1 MLHMNISGEILVLT
15 RMYSRERGQRMH
27 SEHESVEH
35 GSAKP
40 GLRYSVSDWDTS
52 NKQISDT
59 AEHRRH
65 MSHMTRQE
73 GRALRNET
81 TSKTNWDKS
90 DSSRRLSD
98 RIWDISRWRETLESC
113 IQEVEKE
120 MDALTLGKEETERA
134 LTATAVPLEV
144 TVECLT
150 LREGRRGNELV
161 SDPVEAQLKKEVEM
175 IDGAQRVFQQRI
187 DKAFE
192 QLCLLQVS
200 RQQLTH
206 DLQNKIEAQDIDL
219 SCLSITVTSPK
230 ISLKPN
236 PLRIPIG
243 SHLHPGTSRHTNTN
257 SFYGMWAPR
266 EDKTIINQL
275 LDSTTPQ
282 QWEQFSQY
290 NVARAQEEMQA
301 SLQLREDMR
310 VTRVQLQNELDA
322 QRIAT
327 VFAIRKRTH
336 HLEQACDETQ
346 WQMKSSQDEI
356 SDMERDIRSLEDD
369 LQAKMA
375 PLKLVHTRLENRTK
389 RPGVDLCRDEV
400 QYGLVDEAN
409 QLEAT
414 ILALKQKLA
423 QAQYA
428 LQALQLHQAH
438 MEEDLSRK
446 KDALFLEQRS
456 LETRGRLASAAFTDV
471 SSGAVVPLTNSSG
484 RHNLELA

>member
-1 MLHMNISGEILVLT
+1 MLHINISGEILVLT
-15 RMYSRERGQRMH
+15 RMYSRERGRRMH

-175 IDGAQRVFQQRI
+175 IDGAQRVFQQGI

-243 SHLHPGTSRHTNTN
+243 S
-257 SFYGMWAPR
+257 
-266 EDKTIINQL
+266 
-275 LDSTTPQ
+275 TTPQ

-290 NVARAQEEMQA
+290 NVDRAQEEMQA
-301 SLQLREDMR
+301 SLQLREDMS

-336 HLEQACDETQ
+336 HLEQARNETQ

-438 MEEDLSRK
+438 MEEDLSHK

>member
-1 MLHMNISGEILVLT
+1 MATL
-15 RMYSRERGQRMH
+15 
-27 SEHESVEH
+27 
-35 GSAKP
+35 SAKP

-65 MSHMTRQE
+65 ISHKTRQE

-81 TSKTNWDKS
+81 TSKTNWDTS

-113 IQEVEKE
+113 AQEVEKE

-134 LTATAVPLEV
+134 LAATAVPLEV

-175 IDGAQRVFQQRI
+175 IDGAQR
-187 DKAFE
+187 E
-192 QLCLLQVS
+192 S
-200 RQQLTH
+200 RQQLSH
-206 DLQNKIEAQDIDL
+206 DLQNKMEAQDIDL
-219 SCLSITVTSPK
+219 SCLSLTVTSPE

-243 SHLHPGTSRHTNTN
+243 
-257 SFYGMWAPR
+257 
-266 EDKTIINQL
+266 
-275 LDSTTPQ
+275 
-282 QWEQFSQY
+282 QY

-301 SLQLREDMR
+301 SLQLRDDMS
-310 VTRVQLQNELDA
+310 VTRVQLQNELDT

-327 VFAIRKRTH
+327 EFAIRKRTH

-346 WQMKSSQDEI
+346 WQMKS
-356 SDMERDIRSLEDD
+356 
-369 LQAKMA
+369 ATMA

-400 QYGLVDEAN
+400 QYGLVNEAN

-423 QAQYA
+423 QAQHS

-438 MEEDLSRK
+438 MGEDLSRK
-446 KDALFLEQRS
+446 QDALSLEQRS
-456 LETRGRLASAAFTDV
+456 LETRGRLTSAPLTDV
-471 SSGAVVPLTNSSG
+471 SSGAVVPLTNSSR

>member
-1 MLHMNISGEILVLT
+1 MCRMSAKIHLVPASPSAGHMAS
-15 RMYSRERGQRMH
+15 YSLPYL
-27 SEHESVEH
+27 SCDSVRTMATL
-35 GSAKP
+35 SAKP

-65 MSHMTRQE
+65 ISHKTRQE

-81 TSKTNWDKS
+81 TSKTNWDTS

-113 IQEVEKE
+113 AQEVEKE

-134 LTATAVPLEV
+134 LAATAVPLEV

-150 LREGRRGNELV
+150 RREGRRGNELV

-175 IDGAQRVFQQRI
+175 IDGAQRVLQQRI

-192 QLCLLQVS
+192 QLCLLQES
-200 RQQLTH
+200 RQQLSH
-206 DLQNKIEAQDIDL
+206 DLQNKMEAQDIDL
-219 SCLSITVTSPK
+219 SCLSLTVTSPE

-243 SHLHPGTSRHTNTN
+243 
-257 SFYGMWAPR
+257 
-266 EDKTIINQL
+266 
-275 LDSTTPQ
+275 STTPQ

-301 SLQLREDMR
+301 SLQLRDDMS
-310 VTRVQLQNELDA
+310 VTRVQLQNELDT

-327 VFAIRKRTH
+327 EFAIRKRTH

-346 WQMKSSQDEI
+346 WQMKSTQDEI

-369 LQAKMA
+369 LQATMA

-400 QYGLVDEAN
+400 QYGLVNEAN

-423 QAQYA
+423 QAQHS

-438 MEEDLSRK
+438 MGEDLSRK
-446 KDALFLEQRS
+446 QDALSLEQRS
-456 LETRGRLASAAFTDV
+456 LETRGRLTSAPLTDV
-471 SSGAVVPLTNSSG
+471 SSGAVVPLTNSSR